1 MLVIELQFEQTKLN
15 KGLESSV
22 KFQITLLFIFD
33 CVWRI
38 KNLLLPILTLW
49 NLIAPEFSGYKSCGL
64 FILNNC

>member
-15 KGLESSV
+15 KGLENSK
-22 KFQITLLFIFD
+22 KFYFNVYFCLRMTN
-33 CVWRI
+33 W
-38 KNLLLPILTLW
+38 NLLISTLTLW